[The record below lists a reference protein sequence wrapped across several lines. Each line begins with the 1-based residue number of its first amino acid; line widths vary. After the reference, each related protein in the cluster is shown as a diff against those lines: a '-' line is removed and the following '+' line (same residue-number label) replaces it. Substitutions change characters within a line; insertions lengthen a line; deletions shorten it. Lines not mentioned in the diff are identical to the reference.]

1 MTIYNINDKKE
12 IRKVFDQVIIKIAIV
27 FFNDRRSQRTLE
39 KQTTNDE
46 LMDENQK
53 QQVLQAF
60 IEKNT

>member
-27 FFNDRRSQRTLE
+27 FFNDRRSLRTLE